1 MRARFL
7 LPILAI
13 VILMLALAAAGCSSQ
28 ETGSSTGTEA
38 PATIEPAPAGEG
50 TGWVTVDVQTANEAL
65 SSNDGAQLVD
75 VRELE
80 EWAETGVPQ
89 GAVLIPLGDLE
100 SRAASELAADRPVYV
115 ICRSGNR
122 SQTGSDIL
130 VGLGFAEVYNV
141 DGGITA
147 WLAAGLPVDTYQP

>member
-13 VILMLALAAAGCSSQ
+13 GILMLALAAAGCLSQ

-38 PATIEPAPAGEG
+38 PANAEPAPAGEG
-50 TGWVTVDVQTANEAL
+50 SGWVTVDVQTANGAL
-65 SSNDGAQLVD
+65 SSNDGARLVD
-75 VRELE
+75 VREPE
-80 EWAETGVPQ
+80 EWAETGIPQ

-130 VGLGFAEVYNV
+130 VELGFAEVYNV
-141 DGGITA
+141 GGGITA

>member
-13 VILMLALAAAGCSSQ
+13 VILMLALTAAGCSSQ

-38 PATIEPAPAGEG
+38 PATVEPAPAGEG
-50 TGWVTVDVQTANEAL
+50 SGWLTVDVQTANEAL

-75 VRELE
+75 VREPE

-122 SQTGSDIL
+122 SQTASDIL

-141 DGGITA
+141 GGGITA

>member
-38 PATIEPAPAGEG
+38 PATVEPAPAGEG
-50 TGWVTVDVQTANEAL
+50 FGWVTVDVQTANEAL

-75 VRELE
+75 VREPE
-80 EWAETGVPQ
+80 EWAETGVPK

-100 SRAASELAADRPVYV
+100 SQAASELAADRPVYV